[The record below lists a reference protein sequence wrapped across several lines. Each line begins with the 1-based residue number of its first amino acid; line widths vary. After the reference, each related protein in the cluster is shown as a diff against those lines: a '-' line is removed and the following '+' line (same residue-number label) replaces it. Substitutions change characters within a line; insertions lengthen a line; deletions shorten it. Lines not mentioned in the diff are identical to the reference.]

1 MKVSAARRIR
11 VGVTLDGRRV
21 ARWKRDVLA
30 GLREV
35 EGAELALVVLA
46 PAARSRRRSL
56 ADLLLRLYS
65 ALDRRI
71 FALEPDPLEKVDVSS
86 LIAGVMTVERRTGG
100 GAGAVA
106 VDVDVAI
113 TLGAE
118 ADVLLDD
125 APLGVWTYRHGL
137 GRERADDVPYLR
149 DVKERR
155 LASHVALV
163 RQSDQVVLAHSTIR
177 TDLVSMQ
184 RVRSAALLRCRHL
197 AGRLLRD
204 LRRRSRARRAVGG
217 AGDRGPARELGVAEV
232 LSSVGR
238 IPARLLLRRLF
249 NTLWHEQWLLVVR
262 PVEDGSPP
270 ISFVGAR
277 LHRPPRGRDWA
288 DPFPIRVNGRSW
300 LFFEEIPWRGGRGHI
315 SVAELDEAGDLH
327 DRRVALETPHHLSYP
342 FVFEHDDDTL
352 SAAGVARLV
361 RHDAV
366 SRPRFPDDWEPL
378 CVLADDALY
387 DPTLLPPA
395 TEPGGCSAR
404 SPTWAS
410 PRTTS
415 CTSSTP
421 TTLEGPW
428 HPHPRNPVVSDV
440 RGARP
445 AGPLIRDGSRLLRP
459 AQDCSG
465 RYGRAVVFKEVLEL
479 SRSAY
484 REVEVARLEP
494 DWLVDN
500 LATHHYATGERW
512 TATDAMLPPA
522 TLVSAERPRRT
533 PYAGASGRVSASAG

>member
-1 MKVSAARRIR
+1 M
-11 VGVTLDGRRV
+11 TLDGRRV

-46 PAARSRRRSL
+46 PAARARRRSL
-56 ADLLLRLYS
+56 ADLILRLYS

-71 FALEPDPLEKVDVSS
+71 FALEPDPLEKVDVSG

-118 ADVLLDD
+118 SDVLLDD
-125 APLGVWTYRHGL
+125 APFGVWTYRHGL

-149 DVKERR
+149 DVREKR

-204 LRRRSRARRAVGG
+204 LRDG
-217 AGDRGPARELGVAEV
+217 AEPVAQAAAPETAAAARELGVVEV

-249 NTLWHEQWLLVVR
+249 NMLWHEQWLLVVR
-262 PVEDGSPP
+262 PVEDSAPP

-288 DPFPIRVNGRSW
+288 DPFPLRVNGRSW
-300 LFFEEIPWRGGRGHI
+300 LFFEEIPWRGSRGHI
-315 SVAELDEAGDLH
+315 SVAELDGDGDLH
-327 DRRVALETPHHLSYP
+327 DQRIVLATPHHLSYP
-342 FVFEHDDDTL
+342 FVFKHEDEIYLLPESRASSATTL
-352 SAAGVARLV
+352 YRARN
-361 RHDAV
+361 
-366 SRPRFPDDWEPL
+366 FPDDWEPL
-378 CVLADDALY
+378 CVLADALY
-387 DPTLLPPA
+387 DPTPFYQV
-395 TEPGGCSAR
+395 G
-404 SPTWAS
+404 TWWLFGTIADLGES
-410 PRTTS
+410 QDDELHLFHADA
-415 CTSSTP
+415 
-421 TTLEGPW
+421 LEGPW

-512 TATDAMLPPA
+512 TATDAML
-522 TLVSAERPRRT
+522 RR
-533 PYAGASGRVSASAG
+533 RRW

>member
-1 MKVSAARRIR
+1 VIPERPIR
-11 VGVTLDGRRV
+11 VAVTLDGRQV

-35 EGAELALVVLA
+35 EGTELALVVLA
-46 PAARSRRRSL
+46 RGPRARKRGL

-65 ALDRRI
+65 AVDRRI
-71 FALEPDPLEKVDVSS
+71 FALEPDPLDLVDVSN
-86 LIAGVMTVERRTGG
+86 LIEGIPTVERRTGRVAG
-100 GAGAVA
+100 TPGAG
-106 VDVDVAI
+106 VDVAI
-113 TLGAE
+113 ALGAE
-118 ADVLLDD
+118 TDVLIDE

-149 DVKERR
+149 DVREKR

-163 RQSDQVVLAHSTIR
+163 RRSDQVVLAHSTIR

-204 LRRRSRARRAVGG
+204 VRDGAESVTQAAAPERVGPPRPLGAV
-217 AGDRGPARELGVAEV
+217 EV

-238 IPARLLLRRLF
+238 IPLRLILRRLF
-249 NTLWHEQWLLVVR
+249 NALWHEQWLLVVR
-262 PVEDGSPP
+262 PVEDRSPP
-270 ISFVGAR
+270 ISFAGAR

-288 DPFPIRVNGRSW
+288 DPFPMRVNGRSW

-315 SVAELDEAGDLH
+315 SVAELDEEGDMH
-327 DRRVALETPHHLSYP
+327 DQRIVLATPHHLSYP
-342 FVFEHDDDTL
+342 FVFRHDDDIYLVPESRASSATTL
-352 SAAGVARLV
+352 YRARE
-361 RHDAV
+361 
-366 SRPRFPDDWEPL
+366 FPDEWEPL
-378 CVLADDALY
+378 CVLADEALY
-387 DPTLLPPA
+387 DPTPFYHD
-395 TEPGGCSAR
+395 G
-404 SPTWAS
+404 TWWLFGTIAHLGES
-410 PRTTS
+410 QDDELHLFYADR
-415 CTSSTP
+415 
-421 TTLEGPW
+421 LAGPW

-445 AGPLIRDGSRLLRP
+445 AGPIIRDGSRVVRP

-479 SRSAY
+479 SRSGY
-484 REVEVARLEP
+484 HELEVARLEP

-512 TATDAMLPPA
+512 TATDAML
-522 TLVSAERPRRT
+522 RR
-533 PYAGASGRVSASAG
+533 RRW

>member
-1 MKVSAARRIR
+1 VSAARRIR

-21 ARWKRDVLA
+21 ARWKRDVIA

-46 PAARSRRRSL
+46 PGARARKRGL
-56 ADLLLRLYS
+56 ADLLLRVYG
-65 ALDRRI
+65 AVDRRI
-71 FALEPDPLEKVDVSS
+71 FALEPDPLEIVDVSG
-86 LIAGVMTVERRTGG
+86 LIAGVATVERRT
-100 GAGAVA
+100 AGSAAAGVE
-106 VDVDVAI
+106 VDVAI
-113 TLGAE
+113 MLGAE
-118 ADVLLDD
+118 THVLLDA

-204 LRRRSRARRAVGG
+204 LCDG
-217 AGDRGPARELGVAEV
+217 AEPVAQSAAPVTAEPAGELAVAEV

-249 NTLWHEQWLLVVR
+249 NTFWQEQWLLVVR

-277 LHRPPRGRDWA
+277 LHRPPRGGDWA
-288 DPFPIRVNGRSW
+288 DPFPIRADGRSW
-300 LFFEEIPWRGGRGHI
+300 LFFEEIPWRGAHGHI
-315 SVAELDEAGDLH
+315 AVAELGEAGDLH
-327 DRRVALETPHHLSYP
+327 DRRVALETPYHLSYP
-342 FVFEHDDDTL
+342 FVFEHGGAHYLLPESRTSSATTL
-352 SAAGVARLV
+352 YRAR
-361 RHDAV
+361 D
-366 SRPRFPDDWEPL
+366 FPDGWEPF
-378 CVLADDALY
+378 CVLADAALY
-387 DPTLLPPA
+387 DPTLLHHD
-395 TEPGGCSAR
+395 GGWWLYGTIAHLGESQDDELHLFYADD
-404 SPTWAS
+404 
-410 PRTTS
+410 
-415 CTSSTP
+415 
-421 TTLEGPW
+421 LEGPW
-428 HPHPRNPVVSDV
+428 HAHPRNPVVSDV

-484 REVEVARLEP
+484 REAEVARLEP

-500 LATHHYATGERW
+500 LATHHYALGERW
-512 TATDAMLPPA
+512 AATDAML
-522 TLVSAERPRRT
+522 RR
-533 PYAGASGRVSASAG
+533 RRW